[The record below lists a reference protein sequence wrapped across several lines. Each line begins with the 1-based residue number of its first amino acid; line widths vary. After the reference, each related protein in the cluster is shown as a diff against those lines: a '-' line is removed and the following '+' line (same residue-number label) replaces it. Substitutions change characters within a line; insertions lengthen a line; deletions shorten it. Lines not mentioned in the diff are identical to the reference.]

1 MRNAEQAM
9 PFARTEELVVK
20 ELPEEV
26 LVYDSISYK
35 AYCLNRSSAL
45 VWKQCDG
52 KTTVA
57 EATRLLEKELQ
68 TPICEDVV
76 WLALRQLDES
86 RLLADKLPKP
96 GIEGMARREVMR
108 KLAMAAAL
116 PLVLSIAVLPASAAG
131 SCAPLGQPCSPSLP
145 CCPAPNVVCASICIL
160 E

>member
-1 MRNAEQAM
+1 MRNADQAM
-9 PFARTEELVVK
+9 PFARTEELIVQ

-45 VWKQCDG
+45 VWKHCDG

-57 EATRLLEKELQ
+57 EAARLLEKEWQ

-96 GIEGMARREVMR
+96 SIEGMARREVMR
-108 KLAMAAAL
+108 KIAMAAAV
-116 PLVLSIAVLPASAAG
+116 PLVISITVSTAAAQA
-131 SCAPLGQPCSPSLP
+131 SCASDGQSCVTIP
-145 CCPAPNVVCASICIL
+145 CCTGMNLICVGGTCIM